1 MESKLLTAERF
12 VDMRTGCMYRYV
24 LSDTEYFR
32 PHYHDYCEV
41 FVVLDGCARHLVN
54 GTVTRLRPRDM
65 VFIRPSDT
73 HDYVSEDGN
82 PFSMLNITFTLDT
95 MEALFCFLGEGF
107 PSQMLL
113 EAKLPP
119 AVHLT
124 KGEFTVL
131 QSRMTA
137 ISAISLADTAS
148 LKTALRVLLFDLFTK
163 YFSDYTTDVHRVPAW
178 LDALC
183 TEVRKNGGFVE
194 GSERLFSLTDK
205 SREHV
210 CRSMKKYMGITVTE
224 FINDLRLRYIC
235 NMLRNSNHSVT
246 EIVFESGFNNL
257 SWASEQ
263 FKNRYGVTMRQFR
276 KETQG

>member
-1 MESKLLTAERF
+1 MEPKLLTAERF

-41 FVVLDGCARHLVN
+41 FVVLDGSARHLIN
-54 GTVTRLRPRDM
+54 GRVLGLNPRDM

-73 HDYVSEDGN
+73 HDYVSRDGK

-95 MEALFCFLGEGF
+95 LEEMFHYLGDGFPKKMLMEAE
-107 PSQMLL
+107 
-113 EAKLPP
+113 LPP

-124 KGEFTVL
+124 KGEL
-131 QSRMTA
+131 EALLAKMTA
-137 ISAISLADTAS
+137 ISAISASDTAS
-148 LKTALRVLLFDLFTK
+148 LKTALRVLLFGIFTK
-163 YFSDYTTDVHRVPAW
+163 YFSDYAADIPTVPAW
-178 LDALC
+178 LEALC
-183 TEVRKNGGFVE
+183 AEIRKNGGFVE

-224 FINDLRLRYIC
+224 FINDLRLNYIC
-235 NMLRNSNHSVT
+235 NMLRNSNHSIT

-263 FKNRYGVTMRQFR
+263 FRKKYGMTMGQFR
-276 KETQG
+276 NQTEG

>member
-1 MESKLLTAERF
+1 MEPKLLTAERF

-41 FVVLDGCARHLVN
+41 FVVLDGCAKHLVN
-54 GTVTRLRPRDM
+54 GTVLRLSSRDM

-73 HDYVSEDGN
+73 HDYVSQDGA
-82 PFSMLNITFTLDT
+82 PFSMLNITFTWDT
-95 MEALFCFLGEGF
+95 LEEMFCFLGDGF
-107 PSQMLL
+107 PSAMLL

-119 AVHLT
+119 TVRLT
-124 KGEFTVL
+124 NGEFSAL

-137 ISAISLADTAS
+137 ISAISLTDTAP
-148 LKTALRVLLFDLFTK
+148 LKTALRVLLFDIFTK
-163 YFSDYTTDVHRVPAW
+163 YFSDYTTDSRAVPAW

-183 TEVRKNGGFVE
+183 AEMRRSGGFVE
-194 GSERLFSLTDK
+194 GSEKLFALTDK

-224 FINDLRLRYIC
+224 FINDLRLSYIC
-235 NMLRNSNHSVT
+235 NMLCNSNHSIT
-246 EIVFESGFNNL
+246 EIIFESGFNNL

-263 FKNRYGVTMRQFR
+263 FKEKYGMTMRQFR
-276 KETQG
+276 NRQD